1 MVVSKLAIVVIGSL
15 NMDMVVRTNRAPE
28 AGETLMGQ
36 VFTLSPGGKGANQAV
51 AAARMGAEVTMIG
64 RVGKDTFG
72 SEMLEIIK
80 REGID
85 IEHISTSETQATGVA
100 SIVLE
105 ESGENRI
112 IVVPGANIDLNVDD
126 IQVLE
131 SVISQAELIV
141 LQLEMD
147 LTMSEHAIAIAH
159 RHGIPVILNPAPAR
173 VLKDEMLA
181 QVSYITP
188 NETEAGIL
196 TGMIVDSIETAEQ
209 AARIL
214 LQKGVQ
220 NVIVTLGSKGALIVN
235 AEGAKAIPGFPVQA
249 VDTVAAGDSFNGAL
263 AQQLVLGKSLEEAVS
278 FANAVG
284 ALAVGKEG
292 AIPSLPQLSEV
303 EQFLNRVSA
312 GE

>member
-1 MVVSKLAIVVIGSL
+1 MDIVVIGSL
-15 NMDMVVRTNRAPE
+15 NMDMVVRTNRSPD
-28 AGETLMGQ
+28 AGETLIGQ
-36 VFTLSPGGKGANQAV
+36 AFALSPGGKGANQAV
-51 AAARMGAEVTMIG
+51 AAARLGAEVSMIG

-72 SEMLEIIK
+72 SEMLEII
-80 REGID
+80 RNEGIH
-85 IEHISTSETQATGVA
+85 IEHISVSEHQATGVA
-100 SIVLE
+100 SIIIE
-105 ESGENRI
+105 EDGENRI
-112 IVVPGANIDLNVDD
+112 IVVPGANIELTVED
-126 IQVLE
+126 IQALE
-131 SVISQAELIV
+131 AVISQTKIIV

-147 LTMSEHAIAIAH
+147 LAMSEQAIAISH
-159 RHGIPVILNPAPAR
+159 RKGIPVILNPAPAR

-181 QVSYITP
+181 QVSYLTP

-196 TGMIVDSIETAEQ
+196 SGMTVDSAETAEQ

-235 AEGAKAIPGFPVQA
+235 AEGAKAVPGFPVKA

-263 AQQLVLGKSLEEAVS
+263 AQQLVLGKTLEEAVS

-303 EQFLNRVSA
+303 EQFLKRNSL
-312 GE
+312 